1 MHLLR
6 QMPPMADPA
15 GPPIRQVQFWRQFIR
30 VTLPDRIALGELT
43 EGQRVAEAT
52 LVAEFAII
60 IGRYQTV
67 WIRWRGAARTNH

>member
-1 MHLLR
+1 
-6 QMPPMADPA
+6 MADPA
-15 GPPIRQVQFWRQFIR
+15 GPPIRKVKFWREFIR
-30 VTLPDRIALGELT
+30 VTLSDRIALGELT

-67 WIRWRGAARTNH
+67 WIRWRGAARTDH